1 MYEMA
6 WRAYSRM
13 TQIESIHSIRYR
25 LYVIRHRSETLRIS
39 GKGTMGPSSPELM
52 AVFFVVWGAN
62 LNKRKRKKGEEKRE
76 EKRRKRKEKEKEK
89 RKS

>member
-1 MYEMA
+1 
-6 WRAYSRM
+6 M
-13 TQIESIHSIRYR
+13 TQSFFLPTWRPPYYEKTCQTR
-25 LYVIRHRSETLRIS
+25 
-39 GKGTMGPSSPELM
+39 